1 MVKTII
7 LQKKFYQRKNNR
19 TTIEVDME
27 NAKDQITLVEIRER
41 LVRIET
47 ILEEQDFRAVERS
60 ADDALALAKK
70 NEKAIIELQSYVKW
84 FVMAVLGAV
93 VAAVCALVLK

>member
-1 MVKTII
+1 M
-7 LQKKFYQRKNNR
+7 
-19 TTIEVDME
+19 DS
-27 NAKDQITLVEIRER
+27 KDQITLVEIRER

-47 ILEEQDFRAVERS
+47 ILEEQDYKSVEKT
-60 ADDALALAKK
+60 ADDALSLARK
-70 NEKAIIELQSYVKW
+70 NEKAVVELQSYVKW